1 MGKEKLKMTGI
12 ILFRAQP
19 FHNGHLAQIR
29 RALYDANNLTNIY
42 IFVGSAD
49 KSGTKR
55 NPIPIDVRLDLVKN
69 SLKEALNPIHLN
81 NIHVVPLN
89 DLSDEANNTHS
100 WGEYLYNKMC
110 EYTGDTDFIFYYSDK
125 PEIAL
130 SWFGDNE
137 REHIF
142 FKFLPRVNNVNAT
155 EVRELLIKY
164 SDCKYKND
172 YIQRFIPHYVFSKR
186 YELQNYIVSAR

>member
-1 MGKEKLKMTGI
+1 MTGI

-100 WGEYLYNKMC
+100 WGEYLYYNMC

-155 EVRELLIKY
+155 KVRELLIKY
-164 SDCKYKND
+164 SDCEYKND
-172 YIQRFIPHYVFSKR
+172 YIQRFIPHNVFSKR
-186 YELQNYIVSAR
+186 YELHDYIVNAR

>member
-1 MGKEKLKMTGI
+1 MTGI

-55 NPIPIDVRLDLVKN
+55 NPIPIDVRLDLVKG
-69 SLKEALNPIHLN
+69 SLEEELNPIQLN
-81 NIHVVPLN
+81 NVHVVPLN

-100 WGEYLYNKMC
+100 WGEYLYSKMR
-110 EYTGDTDFIFYYSDK
+110 EYTGDTDFVFYYSDK

-137 REHIF
+137 REHLY
-142 FKFLPRVNNVNAT
+142 FKFLPRVYGINAT
-155 EVRELLIKY
+155 EIREKLMKY
-164 SDCKYKND
+164 SGTKYED
-172 YIQRFIPHYVFSKR
+172 YYLAQPIPHYVFSKR
-186 YELQNYIVSAR
+186 YELHNYIVNAR

>member
-1 MGKEKLKMTGI
+1 MTGI

-29 RALYDANNLTNIY
+29 RALCDVQKLSTDLY

-55 NPIPIDVRLDLVKN
+55 NPIPIDVRLDLVKG
-69 SLKEALNPIHLN
+69 SLEEALNPIQLN

-130 SWFGDNE
+130 SWFDSTTIS
-137 REHIF
+137 HIYF
-142 FKFLPRVNNVNAT
+142 RFLPRVENISAT
-155 EVRELLIKY
+155 SVRISLTRLDHIDRMALETDL
-164 SDCKYKND
+164 
-172 YIQRFIPHYVFSKR
+172 PPYVFSKR
-186 YELQNYIVSAR
+186 YELHDYIVSAR

>member
-1 MGKEKLKMTGI
+1 MTGI

-29 RALYDANNLTNIY
+29 RALCDANNLTNIY

-55 NPIPIDVRLDLVKN
+55 NPIPIDVRLDLVKYSLEEAFN
-69 SLKEALNPIHLN
+69 SIQLK

-100 WGEYLYNKMC
+100 WGEYLYKNMC
-110 EYTGDTDFIFYYSDK
+110 ELTGDTDFIFYYSDK

-130 SWFGDNE
+130 SWFDSTTIS
-137 REHIF
+137 HIYF
-142 FKFLPRVNNVNAT
+142 RFLPRVENISAT
-155 EVRELLIKY
+155 SVRISLARLDNLDRMALETDLPPYVY
-164 SDCKYKND
+164 SQID
-172 YIQRFIPHYVFSKR
+172 RLH
-186 YELQNYIVSAR
+186 NYIVSAR

>member
-1 MGKEKLKMTGI
+1 MFGNWVMTGI

-29 RALYDANNLTNIY
+29 RAIEDVRKLDISLY

-55 NPIPIDVRLDLVKN
+55 NPIPIDVRLDLVKSSLEEAFN
-69 SLKEALNPIHLN
+69 SIQLR

-130 SWFGDNE
+130 SWFDSTAIS
-137 REHIF
+137 HIYF
-142 FKFLPRVNNVNAT
+142 SRLPIRRV
-155 EVRELLIKY
+155 I
-164 SDCKYKND
+164 
-172 YIQRFIPHYVFSKR
+172 
-186 YELQNYIVSAR
+186 

>member
-1 MGKEKLKMTGI
+1 MTGI

-29 RALYDANNLTNIY
+29 RALSDVQKLGIDLYV
-42 IFVGSAD
+42 FVGSAD

-55 NPIPIDVRLDLVKN
+55 NPIPIDVRLDLVKSSLEEAFN
-69 SLKEALNPIHLN
+69 SIQLR
-81 NIHVVPLN
+81 NIHVAPLN

-100 WGEYLYNKMC
+100 WGEYLYNKMR

-130 SWFGDNE
+130 SWFDSTTIS
-137 REHIF
+137 HIYF
-142 FKFLPRVNNVNAT
+142 RFLPRVENLCAT
-155 EVRELLIKY
+155 SVRISLARLDHIDRMALETDLPPYVYSKIDEL
-164 SDCKYKND
+164 
-172 YIQRFIPHYVFSKR
+172 H
-186 YELQNYIVSAR
+186 EYIVSAR

>member
-1 MGKEKLKMTGI
+1 MTGI

-55 NPIPIDVRLDLVKN
+55 NPIPIDVRLDLVKG
-69 SLKEALNPIHLN
+69 SLEEALNPIHLN

-100 WGEYLYNKMC
+100 WGEYLYKNMC
-110 EYTGDTDFIFYYSDK
+110 ELTGDTDFIFYYSDK

-130 SWFGDNE
+130 SWFDSTTIS
-137 REHIF
+137 HIYF
-142 FKFLPRVNNVNAT
+142 RFLPRVENISAT
-155 EVRELLIKY
+155 VVRISLARLDNLDRMALETDLPPYVYSKIDEL
-164 SDCKYKND
+164 
-172 YIQRFIPHYVFSKR
+172 H
-186 YELQNYIVSAR
+186 NYIVNAR

>member
-1 MGKEKLKMTGI
+1 MTGV

-55 NPIPIDVRLDLVKN
+55 NPIPIDVRLDLVKG
-69 SLKEALNPIHLN
+69 SLEEALNPIHLN

-164 SDCKYKND
+164 SDCEYKND

-186 YELQNYIVSAR
+186 YELHDYIVNAR